1 MCSLSNSPF
10 TLLLLSC
17 IGPAS
22 PYTRSQTP
30 NTNGSTRSPLLV
42 LPNLQSG
49 QVRKVSDPL
58 QQKPP
63 KNHRLGFFFLRSQSI
78 SVKPS
83 FWTHLRRHGSLFL
96 NLLSLLQFPF
106 VDFIDNFVCT
116 GFVNF
121 DVFVVVVLA
130 SRRLHRSSQKE
141 IWVPPWSLRAQAQ
154 EGSSWSPQALSD
166 CPEGPFLFFFL
177 TMFLLNLELNLSFFF
192 LLINFWW
199 GWDCGWIVNENRL
212 WVLRARCLPRSVML
226 RRLRWR
232 KREWF
237 CYCFLYFLLECVWK
251 FSLLMWHAVIFF
263 FFHILFILSDIKFWA
278 WMLVL

>member
-63 KNHRLGFFFLRSQSI
+63 KNHWLGFFFLRSQSI

-121 DVFVVVVLA
+121 DVFVVVVVVLA

-154 EGSSWSPQALSD
+154 EGSSWSPQALTD
-166 CPEGPFLFFFL
+166 CPEGPFFFSYNVFVEFRAKFIVFFFYWL
-177 TMFLLNLELNLSFFF
+177 IFGGVGIVVEL
-192 LLINFWW
+192 
-199 GWDCGWIVNENRL
+199 
-212 WVLRARCLPRSVML
+212 
-226 RRLRWR
+226 
-232 KREWF
+232 
-237 CYCFLYFLLECVWK
+237 
-251 FSLLMWHAVIFF
+251 
-263 FFHILFILSDIKFWA
+263 
-278 WMLVL
+278 WMKTGSGY